1 MLMKLK
7 SVILGTSGE
16 ERRRQRPN
24 TDRDTT
30 QSGGG
35 KSSAQKTDPSM
46 VHIVNAEPFF
56 IKIQTKIVKKIEL
69 LCSVCQNRLTTE
81 TYADFI
87 VASHFLVIIEK
98 AMCI

>member
-16 ERRRQRPN
+16 ERRCQRPN

-35 KSSAQKTDPSM
+35 KSSAQKKTWLM
-46 VHIVNAEPFF
+46 VHIVNAEPWRCVLG
-56 IKIQTKIVKKIEL
+56 IRDMSI
-69 LCSVCQNRLTTE
+69 
-81 TYADFI
+81 
-87 VASHFLVIIEK
+87 
-98 AMCI
+98 

>member
-1 MLMKLK
+1 
-7 SVILGTSGE
+7 
-16 ERRRQRPN
+16 
-24 TDRDTT
+24 
-30 QSGGG
+30 
-35 KSSAQKTDPSM
+35 M